1 MNIETRMIYSI
12 AVGAALDCVLR
23 VRARMRE
30 SLPSN
35 KVVNIN
41 RYVAA
46 YTSERSALFT
56 KDRARVFSYKKK
68 KINTK
73 NLTENCILFI
83 CFSSRVFVTS
93 QVRQKRERKKN

>member
-46 YTSERSALFT
+46 YTSERSSLFT
-56 KDRARVFSYKKK
+56 KDRARVFSYQKKK
-68 KINTK
+68 K
-73 NLTENCILFI
+73 
-83 CFSSRVFVTS
+83 
-93 QVRQKRERKKN
+93 